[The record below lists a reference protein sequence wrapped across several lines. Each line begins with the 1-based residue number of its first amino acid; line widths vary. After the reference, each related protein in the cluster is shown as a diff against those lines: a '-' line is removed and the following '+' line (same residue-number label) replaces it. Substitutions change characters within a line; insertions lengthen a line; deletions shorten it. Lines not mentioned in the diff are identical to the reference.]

1 MFEECWK
8 KKHKFFP
15 RRITLIQ
22 QDIYLFLQVLF
33 QATCF
38 TCFHTLS
45 VARNINMVKRSN
57 NKIERR
63 GTIVEERFEK
73 KGKVACIASI
83 FPHAMIMQSG
93 EWLSK
98 SVGATPGT
106 WWVLTSTLND
116 ELQAYGQ
123 SPER

>member
-1 MFEECWK
+1 MFIFTSLVPGTE
-8 KKHKFFP
+8 KFDDFVLDP
-15 RRITLIQ
+15 ASRRPPVSPVFTLHR
-22 QDIYLFLQVLF
+22 Y
-33 QATCF
+33 
-38 TCFHTLS
+38 
-45 VARNINMVKRSN
+45 NINMVKRSN

-63 GTIVEERFEK
+63 KSLERNDCSRK

-116 ELQAYGQ
+116 ELQAMYGQ